1 MFVEN
6 DNIGVIDIETYRAK
20 DNTYRVYALGF
31 KTNLTS
37 NVIIYYIDPRDL
49 DSSKIRLLLVNELLI
64 SKHSNVTFYC
74 HNLGGFDVVFILNT
88 LYKYNDSIKVVINK
102 DETLKDHKYT
112 ITSVLRDDKNIRVKI
127 SKGKNSF
134 TILDS
139 YAILPDKLINLGK
152 NFGVATIKS
161 KFPYKFAIEYH
172 LFYVGAIPSINTM
185 ILVLMNTKVCLYISD
200 HLKMKLLNI

>member
-6 DNIGVIDIETYRAK
+6 DNIGVIDIDTYRAK
-20 DNTYRVYALGF
+20 DNTYKVYALGF

-37 NVIIYYIDPRDL
+37 NVIIYYIDPRHL
-49 DSSKIRLLLVNELLI
+49 DSSKIMLLLVNELLK
-64 SKHSNVTFYC
+64 SKYSNVTFYC

-88 LYKYNDSIKVVINK
+88 LYKYNDSINVVINK

-112 ITSVLRDDKNIRVKI
+112 ITSVLRDDKIRVKI

-139 YAILPDKLINLGK
+139 YAILPHKLINLGK

-161 KFPYKFAIEYH
+161 KFPYKFAIEDH
-172 LFYVGAIPSINTM
+172 LF
-185 ILVLMNTKVCLYISD
+185 
-200 HLKMKLLNI
+200 